1 MGATGTVNVGSGS
14 ANINIGTNASGTVN
28 VGVSGSTIALKGTT
42 NTTGILNVNALMTI
56 LCGSNS
62 FSLGKPG
69 DNALWISANNYING
83 VYLTA
88 SSGTGWT
95 NVSDRTLKKDIEPLT
110 NMLDKVNELN
120 AVKFKYIGNDKEVCM
135 GFIAQELQ
143 NQFPE
148 LVSETSSGKLG
159 IAYTG
164 LIPAIVKSIQEQQEQ
179 INILKD
185 EIDVLKNK

>member
-1 MGATGTVNVGSGS
+1 
-14 ANINIGTNASGTVN
+14 
-28 VGVSGSTIALKGTT
+28 
-42 NTTGILNVNALMTI
+42 
-56 LCGSNS
+56 
-62 FSLGKPG
+62 
-69 DNALWISANNYING
+69 
-83 VYLTA
+83 
-88 SSGTGWT
+88 
-95 NVSDRTLKKDIEPLT
+95 
-110 NMLDKVNELN
+110 MLDKVNELN